1 MITFFR
7 NLVGAL
13 RPLGIALYELDAS
26 GNPTGFK
33 DYLGNAIN
41 IDASVADWDAL
52 AAVPKILSNDN
63 LTLIV
68 RSDNRLM
75 RYNHSLGYW
84 QPVDSHNDLSIMWLG
99 DSKTS
104 QSVPYAMPIITD
116 KSLPVYKPPT
126 SLLTNLN
133 SGGTFIASVT
143 MDYGATA
150 GAGAVLSYTKA
161 TRTMRW
167 TAPGDSAGAAVDIS
181 AGGWFR
187 LESATAGKGAMVAVL
202 TRNEPAA
209 DKSDT
214 FNYSGYIPAVDY
226 ACVNSV
232 PAMWNALSGNPFREN
247 QYVYAIDGMTSS
259 DLYALAA
266 WRTKYTDITHI
277 DITTNGISNKAAA
290 DQTFTDVTTIISMRK
305 ALGSRCILALPNL
318 DNLDYTLNVSIP
330 NWKQYLASKLQ
341 DYAVANGIETY
352 SPSEFLN
359 TGNSLSSPNVAVNF
373 NTDTVHYSQR
383 GTYLIAKYLLDPI
396 LNKYAPKRGT
406 LTNPLVPYD
415 ATNSPNGNLLNNIA
429 FGTATGGTAGAGAS
443 GSIPGSYSLGR
454 GTGSVILAVGSYV
467 ARTDKK
473 AGNNY
478 RIAIDNT
485 GGVYG
490 EMQRFNQTSAISNS
504 NFTVGDRV
512 VLSGEL
518 YVSGTGVA
526 GIKLY
531 LWSST
536 GGYVYALDYG
546 SSGTDL
552 GDAAGDTVHYVLR
565 SMPFTIQSGF
575 NSFVPRLEIFAA
587 ANGVFNVD
595 VVPNLCLRKVV

>member
-1 MITFFR
+1 MITFFK

-33 DYLGNAIN
+33 DYSGSAIN

-75 RYNHSLGYW
+75 RYNHTLGYW
-84 QPVDSHNDLSIMWLG
+84 QPVDSHNDVSIMWLG

-104 QSVPYAMPIITD
+104 QSVPYAMPIMTD

-133 SGGTFIASVT
+133 NGGTFIASVT
-143 MDYGATA
+143 IDYGATA
-150 GAGAVLSYTKA
+150 GTGTIVYNKA
-161 TRTMRW
+161 ARTLTW
-167 TAPGDSAGAAVDIS
+167 AAPGDSAGAAVDIS

-187 LESATAGKGAMVAVL
+187 LESATAGKGAYVAVL

-209 DKSDT
+209 NT
-214 FNYSGYIPAVDY
+214 TGTINYGGLYPAVDY
-226 ACVNSV
+226 ANVNST
-232 PAMWNALSGNPFREN
+232 PAMWSALNGNPFREN
-247 QYVYAIDGMTSS
+247 QYFYAIDGMTSS

-277 DITTNGISNKAAA
+277 DITTNGIGTKAAA
-290 DQTFTDVTTIISMRK
+290 DQNYTDVTTIIAMRK

-330 NWKQYLASKLQ
+330 KWKQYLAAKLQ
-341 DYAVANGIETY
+341 DYAVENGIETY

-373 NTDTVHYSQR
+373 NTDTVRYSQR

-396 LNKYAPKRGT
+396 LSKYAPKRGT

-429 FGTATGGTAGAGAS
+429 FGTTTGGTAGAGAS

-454 GTGSVILAVGSYV
+454 GSGSVILAVGSYV

-473 AGNNY
+473 AGDNY

-485 GGVYG
+485 GGIAG
-490 EMQRFNQTSAISNS
+490 EMIRLYQTAAIPNS
-504 NFTVGDRV
+504 NFTVGDKV

-575 NSFVPRLEIFAA
+575 NSFAPRLEIFAA

-595 VVPNLCLRKVV
+595 VVPNLCLRKVL